1 MLFSLRLTWTAH
13 LASAV
18 AVPASV
24 LASALIAAP
33 AFAQSVLPD
42 CPPPASQEYLLFVRG
57 ESEAERA
64 EIATILPAESSVLIC
79 QYVDETIVRAGGF
92 VSLETAN
99 AWSTYMTTV
108 QGYESFVIRPAAT
121 PAVVPGTPG
130 TVSAQYQPVLL
141 GSGYA
146 VLVDYNSD
154 PAVAARVGQ
163 LVRPVGLAVY
173 QQKPYLLASFSSD
186 PTVATATLQRL
197 SAAQISAVLVD
208 ALQVVRLTT
217 EVSR

>member
-1 MLFSLRLTWTAH
+1 MHFSPRLAWMAH
-13 LASAV
+13 LSAAV
-18 AVPASV
+18 AIPAGV
-24 LASALIAAP
+24 LVSALTAAP
-33 AFAQSVLPD
+33 ALAQSVLPD

-108 QGYESFVIRPAAT
+108 QGYESFVIRPAAAPT
-121 PAVVPGTPG
+121 VVTSTPG
-130 TVSAQYQPVLL
+130 SVFAQYQPVRL
-141 GSGYA
+141 GTGYA

-154 PAVAARVGQ
+154 PAFAARVGQ

-173 QQKPYLLASFSSD
+173 QQKPYLLAGFSAD
-186 PTVATATLQRL
+186 PTVATSTLQRL

-208 ALQVVRLTT
+208 APQVVRLTT